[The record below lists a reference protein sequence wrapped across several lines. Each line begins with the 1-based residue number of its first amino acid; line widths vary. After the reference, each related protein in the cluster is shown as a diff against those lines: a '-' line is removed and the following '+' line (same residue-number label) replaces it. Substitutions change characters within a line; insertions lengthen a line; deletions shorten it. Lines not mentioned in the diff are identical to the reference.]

1 MTLSFEVPHLTLHRV
16 IDWDTA
22 CVVPAPS
29 AIQHPLFIANI
40 PGINNDNVPEALDLS
55 EDRAY
60 LEDSIRRLSFGNDS
74 SVADLLADSYERQF
88 FELSLR
94 NKKVNTEY
102 IKLRGETNSLGARD
116 LCDELQKAFVE
127 NPDWADVP
135 ALTELLG
142 TAC

>member
-1 MTLSFEVPHLTLHRV
+1 MTLSLEHLELTLRRI

-40 PGINNDNVPEALDLS
+40 PGINNDNVPQALDLS

-60 LEDSIRRLSFGNDS
+60 LEDSIRGLPYGNAS
-74 SVADLLADSYERQF
+74 SVADLLADSFERQF

-102 IKLRGETNSLGARD
+102 VKLRGETNDLGPRD
-116 LCDELQKAFVE
+116 LCDELQKAFHE
-127 NPDWADVP
+127 NPDWAHVP
-135 ALTELLG
+135 ALTRILD
-142 TAC
+142 TVY